1 MSIPVRGLILQ
12 ALFILVISIF
22 NNIRIFVMEHFS
34 VYPVVFFELFLG
46 LATSFVC
53 GIYGIIKRVNPLLSI
68 LVSLLG
74 VLICLYFVIV
84 YLLPE
89 AGIPP
94 AIPWFYSE

>member
-1 MSIPVRGLILQ
+1 MSIPVWGLILQ
-12 ALFILVISIF
+12 VLFILVISIF
-22 NNIRIFVMEHFS
+22 NNIRIFVLEHFS
-34 VYPVVFFELFLG
+34 VYPVALFELFLG
-46 LATSFVC
+46 LVSFVC

-68 LVSLLG
+68 LVSLFG